1 MIKEFKIEGLHG
13 SQNMLI
19 NFEDNI
25 KIIIG
30 ENGSGKTTLLNIL
43 YYVLTKQ
50 YDKLIDIKFK
60 NITIVFEDDKRN
72 KNSYNISKINIID
85 YYESEKKNKKNLL
98 VLPDIEEATKFEYV
112 SELYGYLN
120 DKSKKAIKN
129 LDSFI
134 NSFIDKTFPETKNNR
149 DEFDFLSIL
158 KNEDSSSLSR
168 RFLKEKFMEF
178 SRQMMILRLEKRI
191 KELNLSIIYFPT
203 YRRIEENI
211 KNLNISETKYEQPLS
226 ENETLIHFGMED
238 VEKRI
243 KDLIKEIRDKT
254 NTGFNEISANLLSK
268 MLDNFPEENDE
279 QILILDKGIV
289 SLVLNRIGTDLSD
302 YNKNQILDLVTD
314 DNKTKLKEKKD
325 LTYYISQLVELH
337 NKVKHLDDKIYDFFK
352 VCNKYL
358 ENKEIK
364 YEANK
369 LDYKIIKNN
378 TSKDEIK
385 LHQLS
390 SGEKQLISIF
400 SRIYLENNENLF
412 VIFDEPELSL
422 SIEWQEKLI
431 PDIVKSQNCKFLLA
445 VTHSPFI
452 FKNDLIKYASPLNI
466 YVFDDDT
473 PPF

>member
-1 MIKEFKIEGLHG
+1 MIKEFQIEGLHG
-13 SQNMLI
+13 SQNI
-19 NFEDNI
+19 KIKFDNGI

-30 ENGSGKTTLLNIL
+30 ENGSGKTTLLNIF

-50 YDKLIDIKFK
+50 YDKLINMKFK
-60 NITIVFEDDKRN
+60 NITIFFEDDKGE
-72 KNSYNISKINIID
+72 KDTYTITKINILD
-85 YYESEKKNKKNLL
+85 YYETEKKNKKTLFAGL
-98 VLPDIEEATKFEYV
+98 DIDETIKYDYV
-112 SELYGYLN
+112 SQLYSYLV
-120 DKSKKAIKN
+120 KN
-129 LDSFI
+129 KDNRKTHNFI
-134 NSFIDKTFPETKNNR
+134 DDFIDKRYPNNKK
-149 DEFDFLSIL
+149 DEFDFLNIVI
-158 KNEDSSSLSR
+158 NEDNNPFPR
-168 RFLKEKFMEF
+168 RILKEKFMDL
-178 SRQMMILRLEKRI
+178 SRQMMILILEKKI

-211 KNLNISETKYEQPLS
+211 KNLNISETKYEQQLS

-268 MLDNFPEENDE
+268 MLDQFPEANDDE
-279 QILILDKGIV
+279 ISKLDKNIV
-289 SLVLNRIGTDLSD
+289 SLVLNRIGTDLDS
-302 YNKNQILDLVTD
+302 YNKEKILDLVTD
-314 DNKTKLKEKKD
+314 DNKYKLKEKKD
-325 LTYYISQLVELH
+325 LTFFIFQLIELH

-358 ENKEIK
+358 GNKEIK

-385 LHQLS
+385 LNQLS
-390 SGEKQLISIF
+390 SGEKQVISIF
-400 SRIYLENNENLF
+400 SRIYLGNNENLF

-422 SIEWQEKLI
+422 SIQWQKDLL
-431 PDIVKSQNCKFLLA
+431 PDIVASQKCKFLLA

-452 FKNDLIKYASPLNI
+452 FKNELGIYASSLKSYI
-466 YVFDDDT
+466 SEDI
-473 PPF
+473 PF